1 MESIFIG
8 SELQGFLINLRKKV
22 GEKAN
27 EMPVIFGVAICD
39 YEDEIL
45 VDQKGEDAI
54 THFRPLPMRGRQKC
68 KLRSKYKHPKP
79 TKIFIHSTIFVNHG
93 VSLGCFLQ
101 NFIIFAIKKLKKVQL
116 KLKCFKIFLRSYH
129 YF

>member
-79 TKIFIHSTIFVNHG
+79 TKIFIHSTIFVNYG
-93 VSLGCFLQ
+93 VSLGCF
-101 NFIIFAIKKLKKVQL
+101 II
-116 KLKCFKIFLRSYH
+116 KIYH
-129 YF
+129 IRN

>member
-1 MESIFIG
+1 
-8 SELQGFLINLRKKV
+8 LRNLRKKV

-27 EMPVIFGVAICD
+27 EMPVIFGVPICD

-45 VDQKGEDAI
+45 VDKTGEDVI

-68 KLRSKYKHPKP
+68 KQRSKFKHPKP

-93 VSLGCFLQ
+93 VSIGY
-101 NFIIFAIKKLKKVQL
+101 FIT
-116 KLKCFKIFLRSYH
+116 KIYH
-129 YF
+129 IRN